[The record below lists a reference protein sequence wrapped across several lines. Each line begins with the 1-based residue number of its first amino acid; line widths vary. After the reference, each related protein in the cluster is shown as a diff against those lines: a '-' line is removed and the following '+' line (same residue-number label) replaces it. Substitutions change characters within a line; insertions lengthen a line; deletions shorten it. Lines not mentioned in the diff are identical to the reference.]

1 MTRIKR
7 GVTKHKTHKKIL
19 DQAKGMRGRNRTNYR
34 LAKMV
39 VVRSKVHAYRDRKLK
54 KRVFRALW
62 IVRLNAA
69 LRAAG
74 MTYGR
79 FVAVAKA
86 KNMLIDRKNLS
97 NIAAEYPAV
106 FEKMLAAVK

>member
-19 DQAKGMRGRNRTNYR
+19 DQAKGFRGRNRTNYR

-69 LRAAG
+69 VRAAG
-74 MTYGR
+74 LTYGR
-79 FVAVAKA
+79 FISMMNAKGI
-86 KNMLIDRKNLS
+86 LIDRKNLS
-97 NIAAEYPAV
+97 NIAAEYPAA
-106 FEKMLAAVK
+106 FEKILAAVK